1 MRKLVLVLF
10 ALSIFSVISAKDIDA
25 WKSEKS
31 LDSQYE
37 TFKKNLNFWNGFY
50 SFKEYQSDEF
60 FSAVK
65 DTIKKL
71 QNNIDKN
78 EVEIEKLNKEIVSL
92 KASLEETNKSLEASL
107 EREMTL
113 ETLGTRFDKNA
124 FPSILYAIIIAL
136 ILIALFILF
145 LFFRS
150 NKVTTS
156 TNKRYNDLSNEFEEH
171 RKNTLDREIKLN
183 RELQNERNKNRH

>member
-10 ALSIFSVISAKDIDA
+10 ALSIFSAISAKDSNA
-25 WKSEKS
+25 WKSEKA
-31 LDSQYE
+31 LNSQYE

-50 SFKEYQSDEF
+50 SFKEYELDQF
-60 FSAVK
+60 YAAVK
-65 DTIKKL
+65 DTIKVLHSDVK
-71 QNNIDKN
+71 KN
-78 EVEIEKLNKEIVSL
+78 EVEIAKLNKEIVSL
-92 KASLEETNKSLEASL
+92 TSSLEETNKSLEASL

-113 ETLGTRFDKNA
+113 DTLGSRFDKNS
-124 FPSILYAIIIAL
+124 FPSVLYAIIIAL

-150 NKVTTS
+150 NKVTSS